1 MDIHNKTLLKFVFN
15 LIFAIYNCI
24 LGLISESW
32 WFVAVGAYYV
42 IISVMRSA
50 IILFSS
56 KNKKHGNFVMRF
68 SGVMLFVLSVVLCGI
83 VYMTIEKDVA
93 TSYHEIVMITMALY
107 AFIKITLAI
116 IGFVKSGKTRDAF
129 AKTLQSIA
137 VADAVVSIYS
147 LQRSML
153 VSFGDMAERD
163 IAIFNT
169 LSGIGMC
176 IIVVLIGTYLMNGGK
191 IMAKSKIVKANEKI
205 EKTVV
210 DAYKKI
216 ENTVVDGYKKIEDKF
231 VDAYLTR
238 DGESVEDAKKRLKK
252 SE

>member
-1 MDIHNKTLLKFVFN
+1 MDLKRKTSRKFLLN
-15 LIFAIYNCI
+15 LIFAIYNCV
-24 LGLISESW
+24 LGLVTKSW

-42 IISVMRSA
+42 IISLMRSA
-50 IILFSS
+50 VILFSS

-68 SGVMLFVLSVVLCGI
+68 SGVMLFILAVVLCGI
-83 VYMTIEKDVA
+83 VYMTLEKDVA

-153 VSFGDMAERD
+153 VSFGNMAESD
-163 IAIFNT
+163 IMIFNT
-169 LSGIGMC
+169 LSGVGMC
-176 IIVVLIGTYLMNGGK
+176 AIVICIGIYLM
-191 IMAKSKIVKANEKI
+191 
-205 EKTVV
+205 KT
-210 DAYKKI
+210 K
-216 ENTVVDGYKKIEDKF
+216 TC
-231 VDAYLTR
+231 
-238 DGESVEDAKKRLKK
+238 
-252 SE
+252 

>member
-1 MDIHNKTLLKFVFN
+1 MNIHNKTLLKFVFN

-32 WFVAVGAYYV
+32 WFIAVGAYYV

-56 KNKKHGNFVMRF
+56 KNKKYGNFVMRF
-68 SGVMLFVLSVVLCGI
+68 SGAMLFVLSVVLCGI

-116 IGFVKSGKTRDAF
+116 IGFVKSGKKQNTFVR
-129 AKTLQSIA
+129 TLQSIT

-153 VSFGDMAERD
+153 VSFGDMADSD

-176 IIVVLIGTYLMNGGK
+176 IVVVCVGLYLIRG
-191 IMAKSKIVKANEKI
+191 
-205 EKTVV
+205 
-210 DAYKKI
+210 
-216 ENTVVDGYKKIEDKF
+216 ENN
-231 VDAYLTR
+231 
-238 DGESVEDAKKRLKK
+238 
-252 SE
+252 